1 MKINYSKITEGNYE
15 KAKTALSKWVQINS
29 IHDEKTVAP
38 GKPFGEGVY
47 QALRYIGHLA
57 ESEGFKVDYC
67 DGYATEISY
76 GEGPIIG
83 IYSHCDVVPVS
94 GDWKYPPFSGKVE
107 GTQMFGRGTSDD
119 KGPGIAAF
127 FALKALKDQGLINGF
142 QVRHVVGGNEEKGS
156 RCLDYYFHHLKRP
169 NPKFGFTPDAEFP
182 LIYGEKGISN
192 YQTRFTSKLGPVLSI
207 EAGVVA
213 NSVIDLAKATLSE
226 KGNLEDVLKKYGF
239 AYTLVKENDRYVV
252 TIKGKAAHG
261 SIPEMGVN
269 AGLQLIK
276 ALGEAFAL
284 APLTTLA
291 SLYADPSGK
300 SLNEFYESKLLHA
313 TTYNVGLISYDGK
326 ELSLIC
332 NFRYPETVNPL
343 EVIARIGD
351 KSPGSTRVLSTSRS
365 LLMDPESPMIK
376 TLLGVYQQETGDT
389 VTPIMAIGGGT
400 YAKEAQ
406 NTVAFGS
413 NFPGKDD
420 HIHDA
425 NEKIDLDDFK
435 KSMAIYAHAIHA
447 LGNLQ

>member
-29 IHDEKTVAP
+29 IHDDKTVAP

-47 QALRYIGHLA
+47 QALRYIGQLA

-67 DGYATEISY
+67 DGYATEIRY

-107 GTQMFGRGTSDD
+107 GAQMFGRGTSDD

-127 FALKALKDQGLINGF
+127 YALKALKDQGLIQGF

-156 RCLDYYFHHLKRP
+156 RCLDYYFHQLGRP
-169 NPKFGFTPDAEFP
+169 NPKYGFTPDAEFP

-192 YQTRFTSKLGPVLSI
+192 YQTRLTSKLGPVLSLD
-207 EAGVVA
+207 AGVVA
-213 NSVIDLAKATLSE
+213 NSVIDLAKATLTE
-226 KGNLEDVLKKYGF
+226 KGNLEEVLKKYAF
-239 AYTLVKENDRYVV
+239 SYTLEKEKDTFVV
-252 TIKGKAAHG
+252 
-261 SIPEMGVN
+261 GVN

-276 ALGEAFAL
+276 ALGEAFSL
-284 APLTTLA
+284 TPLTTLA

-313 TTYNVGLISYDGK
+313 TTYNVGLIHYDGK

-351 KSPGSTRVLSTSRS
+351 KSPGSTRILSTSRS

-389 VTPIMAIGGGT
+389 ITPIMAIGGGT

-413 NFPGKDD
+413 NFPGKIDN
-420 HIHDA
+420 IHDA